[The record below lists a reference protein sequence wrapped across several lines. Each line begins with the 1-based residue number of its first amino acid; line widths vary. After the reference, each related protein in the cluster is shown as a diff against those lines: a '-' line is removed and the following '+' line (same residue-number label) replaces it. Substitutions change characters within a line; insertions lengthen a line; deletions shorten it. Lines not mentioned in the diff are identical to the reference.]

1 MEPFISLSF
10 AKLYQSQQPF
20 TSELIILIELQT
32 TASHL
37 SFAKLYQ
44 SQQPF
49 TSELI
54 ILIELQTTASHISFA
69 KLYQSQQ
76 HSAPNNRGYHE
87 TIKCALPNKNSGI
100 LELESC

>member
-54 ILIELQTTASHISFA
+54 ILQTTASHISFA

-87 TIKCALPNKNSGI
+87 IIKCALPNKNSGI